1 MALPSGYTQLEYI
14 QASGTQY
21 IDTGFAPNQDSRV
34 VIDFQVLDT
43 HSGEGHICSVRDTTS
58 GPYLIMLCQTSL
70 SNYYRARVGTAAIA
84 DVTSLGQSRER
95 MVWDFDKNVLK
106 VNGTAA
112 VTFAAQTYTMTN
124 TLPVFCRKTGSE
136 AGNFI
141 HARVYSCQ
149 IYDNGTLVRD
159 FVPAQRNS
167 DHVVG
172 LYDTVNGVFYTNAG
186 TGVFSYPG
194 YVEPAGT
201 HNTLIDGT
209 AYAIT
214 GGKVM
219 VGGTVYDIGE
229 GKTLVDG
236 TVYEIA
242 FAPSVVTVKI
252 TGTGS
257 TASVCPA
264 YVVINGQTYAS
275 AATLELQPGTTVTA
289 HAKYSSMAKSG
300 GVFLNGTK
308 VSDQDY
314 EYEVS
319 GNVTIA
325 LAYSVGEFASSRNGT
340 VDITEE

>member
-106 VNGTAA
+106 VNGVAT

-124 TLPVFCRKTGSE
+124 TLPVFCRKTGSAAE
-136 AGNFI
+136 NFI

-172 LYDTVNGVFYTNAG
+172 LYDTANDVFYTNAG

-201 HNTLIDGT
+201 HNALIDGT

-214 GGKVM
+214 GGKAM
-219 VGGTVYDIGE
+219 VGGTVYDIAG
-229 GKTLVDG
+229 GKALVGG

-242 FAPSVVTVKI
+242 FAPSTIAVNI
-252 TGTGS
+252 TGSGRS
-257 TASVCPA
+257 TSTVCCSVT
-264 YVVINGQTYAS
+264 INGIEYTSATNIEVEAGTEITCYARGYRSSGRSYIYLNDEMVDFASGTSAITYTYTANS
-275 AATLELQPGTTVTA
+275 NVAITLYYDTGATKL
-289 HAKYSSMAKSG
+289 
-300 GVFLNGTK
+300 
-308 VSDQDY
+308 
-314 EYEVS
+314 
-319 GNVTIA
+319 TIA
-325 LAYSVGEFASSRNGT
+325 
-340 VDITEE
+340 EE